1 MSSPLPSEEPW
12 VKAAARVRRRGPSR
26 KLDAAIAEATLR
38 LLGSAGPGGVSI
50 DAVAREVGCSRSS
63 IYRRYPSK
71 ESLILAATVE
81 RFGPRDSG
89 AQDGRQLESVIRN
102 RAASLREPAF
112 VLAWTV
118 LMDETIRGTD
128 LGKRYFEE
136 AFGPLRLERAE
147 FLSRAVA
154 NGEIRP
160 DVDLD
165 LLLDI
170 VTGTLLFRAVH
181 HPKLETDLPEKLMAI
196 LAGGVVPGGSR
207 THRSENQ

>member
-1 MSSPLPSEEPW
+1 M
-12 VKAAARVRRRGPSR
+12 AAEVPPVADAGSTRRRGPSKR
-26 KLDAAIAEATLR
+26 LDAAIAEATLR
-38 LLGSAGPGGVSI
+38 LLGRAGPGGVTF

-63 IYRRYPSK
+63 IYRRHSSR
-71 ESLILAATVE
+71 ESLILGATRD

-89 AQDGRQLESVIRN
+89 AQAGRLLQSVIRS
-102 RAASLREPAF
+102 RAASLRDPAF

-128 LGKRYFEE
+128 LGERYFDE

-160 DVDLD
+160 DIDID
-165 LLLDI
+165 LLLDM

-181 HPKLETDLPEKLMAI
+181 HPTAEDDLPERLMDI
-196 LAGGVVPGGSR
+196 LARGVSPEGG
-207 THRSENQ
+207 